1 MNISNNK
8 RYIETEARIHLAF
21 EKLLSVKSFNE
32 ITVNNICNE
41 AGISRPSF
49 YAHYEDINDMMNQ
62 IELEKSLP
70 IKQMLISADRL
81 TVDSFES
88 YFNYLQN
95 NKSFYVAYLGI
106 STNGTITT
114 DLMNTFIHTV
124 NIAKSEYIQSLTPI
138 SNGGLILAPP
148 GHFSGSA
155 NGRGFAVPSVLSAS
169 YEGISTSF
177 RPLAYHSLLVPLYI
191 E

>member
-62 IELEKSLP
+62 IELERGLA

-81 TVDSFES
+81 TVDSF
-88 YFNYLQN
+88 
-95 NKSFYVAYLGI
+95 
-106 STNGTITT
+106 
-114 DLMNTFIHTV
+114 
-124 NIAKSEYIQSLTPI
+124 
-138 SNGGLILAPP
+138 
-148 GHFSGSA
+148 
-155 NGRGFAVPSVLSAS
+155 
-169 YEGISTSF
+169 
-177 RPLAYHSLLVPLYI
+177 
-191 E
+191 